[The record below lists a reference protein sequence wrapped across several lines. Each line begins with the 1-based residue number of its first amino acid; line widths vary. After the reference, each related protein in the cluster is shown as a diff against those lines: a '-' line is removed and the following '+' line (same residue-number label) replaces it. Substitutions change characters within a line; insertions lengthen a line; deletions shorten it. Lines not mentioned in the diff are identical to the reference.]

1 MSKSEVKVEI
11 FGVGCQKC
19 IKTEEIVK
27 EFLTEEG
34 IPFTIQKIKNSDE
47 ITNAG
52 IMATPAVKL
61 NDELLFHGRIPRVKE
76 LKKWLEKT

>member
-47 ITNAG
+47 ITNA
-52 IMATPAVKL
+52 L
-61 NDELLFHGRIPRVKE
+61 S
-76 LKKWLEKT
+76 